1 MIIESIC
8 NMIIKLLTT
17 LLGVLHIP
25 SIPEDI
31 QSSVNTNIEYMILRA
46 SEMID
51 LVIPYTVAKVLI
63 GIVIAIELGVHI
75 YHFVMWVLKKI
86 PKLGIS

>member
-8 NMIIKLLTT
+8 NMIIKLLIS

-31 QSSVNTNIEYMILRA
+31 QASVNTNIEYMILRA

-51 LVIPYTVAKVLI
+51 LVIPYTVVKVLI
-63 GIVIAIELGVHI
+63 GIVIAIELGVDI

-86 PKLGIS
+86 PMLGIS

>member
-17 LLGVLHIP
+17 LLGVVHIP
-25 SIPEDI
+25 RIPEEI
-31 QSSVNTNIEYMILRA
+31 YTSVNTNIEYMIMRA

-51 LVIPYTVAKVLI
+51 LVIPYSVAKVLV
-63 GIVIAIELGVHI
+63 GIVISIELGVHI

-86 PKLGIS
+86 PMLGIS